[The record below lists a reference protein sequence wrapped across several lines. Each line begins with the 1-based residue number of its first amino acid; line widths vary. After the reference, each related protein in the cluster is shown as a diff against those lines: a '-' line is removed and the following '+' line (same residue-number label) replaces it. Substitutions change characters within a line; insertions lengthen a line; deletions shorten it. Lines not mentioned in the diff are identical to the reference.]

1 MQTYQSRFEIEL
13 RKLVNNKV
21 NEYKEQLAAGLG
33 VNDYASYRQ
42 IVGAIT
48 GLDMISDLCDEA
60 NEICRKRESG
70 L

>member
-13 RKLVNNKV
+13 RKLVTNKV
-21 NEYKEQLAAGLG
+21 NDYKDQLAAGLG
-33 VNDYASYRQ
+33 VNDYAAYRQ

-48 GLDMISDLCDEA
+48 GLDMIIDLCDEA